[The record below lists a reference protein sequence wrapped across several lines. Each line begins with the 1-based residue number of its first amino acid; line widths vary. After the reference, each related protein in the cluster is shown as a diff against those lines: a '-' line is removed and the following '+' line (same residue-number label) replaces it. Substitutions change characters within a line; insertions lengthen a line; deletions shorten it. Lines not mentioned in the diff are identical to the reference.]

1 MDVASSCSK
10 ISMTAAA
17 DVEAKKQPTYTT
29 VGSIYN
35 PSAAAPIQAPTRRP
49 RTRRFPQPPESPLGD
64 PFDFTDPLRA
74 LLKEKS
80 PPSPPTTAAV
90 LKQYTPLQQNYDRA
104 LSPINEQE
112 YLAMT
117 MPPQFRSEN
126 LPPPPPP
133 PPPSPPP
140 PPPTAPSVLD
150 DEDGVASKDTLISSK
165 MTVKS
170 LTNLASYPNP
180 MQKAA
185 QKALARARPANILLS
200 RSEIPSPLSS
210 TTSDIGFGRDRS
222 TVNPAGLPSTASSG
236 PPRPLTA
243 GPPGVR
249 QFKRNGFDPT
259 TSSAR
264 IGRLESQNETSAA
277 RPLFPIGHQTKPS
290 IIRQPFQAGVNY
302 MALRDGDIRGHDAEH
317 PSQLLQHNLSGN
329 YGSTAQQSRASP
341 DLRRSS
347 SSTPFRPSDQD
358 PKKGPVHDTLPPEK
372 AMEYFPAGFPS
383 NYDGQYTPRPAV
395 PSKFSPLD
403 QEAQKQTQNQL
414 DKQDQQIH
422 DSTNGRVQRPIGAI
436 GAERERRRNAIDKA
450 VSRKLD
456 NEDTTKMDS
465 NEYAKPLLDRTYDAL
480 LKYRESGRSACP
492 SNGWHPQFAEPDE
505 SLFDHSPEGNNSF
518 FDDPRMEAPKK
529 KKVAKPTRK
538 LGY

>member
-49 RTRRFPQPPESPLGD
+49 RIRRFPQPPESPLGD

-117 MPPQFRSEN
+117 MPPQFR
-126 LPPPPPP
+126 
-133 PPPSPPP
+133 
-140 PPPTAPSVLD
+140 
-150 DEDGVASKDTLISSK
+150 
-165 MTVKS
+165 
-170 LTNLASYPNP
+170 
-180 MQKAA
+180 
-185 QKALARARPANILLS
+185 

-210 TTSDIGFGRDRS
+210 TTSDIGFGRDRP

-259 TSSAR
+259 TSSVR

-302 MALRDGDIRGHDAEH
+302 MALHDGDIRGHDAEH

-329 YGSTAQQSRASP
+329 YGSNAQQSRASP

-347 SSTPFRPSDQD
+347 SSTPFRPSDPD

-403 QEAQKQTQNQL
+403 QESQKQTQNQL

-422 DSTNGRVQRPIGAI
+422 DPTNGRVQRPIGAI

-450 VSRKLD
+450 VSCKLD

-480 LKYRESGRSACP
+480 LKYRDSGRSACP

-529 KKVAKPTRK
+529 KKVVKPTRK